1 MPVSDQKAVLGVPV
15 RRISDQSRYSFY
27 MAFAIA
33 GVIEFISFALNVSMW
48 NLFDRVI
55 SARSS

>member
-1 MPVSDQKAVLGVPV
+1 MPVFDQKSVIGAPV
-15 RRISDQSRYSFY
+15 RRISAQSRHSFY
-27 MAFAIA
+27 MTFAIT
-33 GVIEFISFALNVSMW
+33 GVLVFISFALNVSTW

>member
-1 MPVSDQKAVLGVPV
+1 MPVFDQKAVLGAPV
-15 RRISDQSRYSFY
+15 RRISAQSLQSFY
-27 MAFAIA
+27 MAFAIT
-33 GVIEFISFALNVSMW
+33 GVIEFISLASNVSMW